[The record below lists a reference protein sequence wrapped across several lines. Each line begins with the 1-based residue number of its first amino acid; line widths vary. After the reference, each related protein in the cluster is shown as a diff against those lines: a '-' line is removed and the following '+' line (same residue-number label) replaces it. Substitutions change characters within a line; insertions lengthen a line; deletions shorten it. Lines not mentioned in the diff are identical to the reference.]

1 MRSAR
6 LVPVLFLLL
15 GGPGCRSAQLAYD
28 QNQFRARL
36 LDLYTD
42 QIMDNLMRAEQ
53 GLPIVQLDFSK
64 ITGTITQ
71 MGMGSYTGMQ
81 TTMNTKMLVIP
92 SVVRTLTHQFT
103 NAATL
108 NPSASQMNQL
118 TVTADPVLNNNEVYQ
133 AYLDYLDPNKKHPN
147 SELTRLMKTEFE
159 PPAELVLCG
168 LMRRCGHWYYW
179 IPAEYKTDFLQ
190 LALVTTV
197 MRGQPLEF
205 PDAFEDTVVAV
216 VPEFVDQTG
225 IVQLAVQLG
234 TKLKNGTGTL
244 TAQINGET
252 QSFHLAIYS
261 RPTQRGSTPAT
272 DAKLVAPG
280 LDTDWFTMFYDPIA
294 AGCKVKLLRVN
305 DVHELDKK
313 GKNLV
318 IVAEVIKGMSR
329 TFHFRVFDTD
339 GAMVVDKDENAPGV
353 SVLEELKRRFP
364 VLFPLHAFTPDQ
376 VKEIVFDVRMSLGG
390 SIPGFLGIAPV
401 EFARQLINQP
411 NGQKVKVALDF
422 YKPTVPNVAQAL
434 KSLDNNA
441 QLIRLNQ
448 SAGR

>member
-1 MRSAR
+1 MT
-6 LVPVLFLLL
+6 LLL
-15 GGPGCRSAQLAYD
+15 PLLLVLGGAGCRSAQLAYD

-42 QIMDNLMRAEQ
+42 QIMDNLMRADQ

-71 MGMGSYTGMQ
+71 MGMGSFTNTQ

-92 SVVRTLTHQFT
+92 TVVRTLTHQFT
-103 NAATL
+103 NMATF

-118 TVTADPVLNNNEVYQ
+118 TVTADPVLNNNEVYL
-133 AYLDYLDPNKKHPN
+133 AYLEYLDPNKKHPN
-147 SELTRLMKTEFE
+147 SELTRLMKTECE
-159 PPAELVLCG
+159 PPPELVLCG
-168 LMRRCGHWYYW
+168 LVRRCGDWYYW
-179 IPAEYKTDFLQ
+179 IPAEYKTEFLQ

-205 PDAFEDTVVAV
+205 PDAFDDTVVAV
-216 VPEFVDQTG
+216 VPEFVDPTG
-225 IVQLAVQLG
+225 VVQLAVQFG

-252 QSFHLAIYS
+252 RSYRLAIYS
-261 RPTQRGSTPAT
+261 KPTQQGSTPAT

-280 LDTDWFTMFYDPIA
+280 LDTDWFTVFYDPIA
-294 AGCKVKLLRVN
+294 AGCKVKLLRVS
-305 DVHELDKK
+305 DVNELDQK
-313 GKNLV
+313 GQNLV
-318 IVAEVIKGMSR
+318 IVAEVIKGMSH
-329 TFHFRVFDTD
+329 TFHFRVFDAD
-339 GAMVVDKDENAPGV
+339 GTRVVDKDENAPGV
-353 SVLEELKRRFP
+353 SVIEELRRRFP
-364 VLFPLHAFTPDQ
+364 ALLPLHVFTPEQ
-376 VKEIVFDVRMSLGG
+376 VKEIVYYVRMSLGG
-390 SIPGFLGIAPV
+390 SIPGYLGIAPV

-411 NGQKVKVALDF
+411 NGQKVKVALDY
-422 YKPTVPNVAQAL
+422 YKPTAPNMAQAL